1 MTEDIIEQ
9 TLFSAIAELNLTIK
23 ATEKIKENLN
33 EIIYGK
39 NSKLDSLALI
49 NFLLLV
55 EEKINM
61 SNLNCPNLFNYF
73 EQNTLNVIS
82 LKDLLA
88 YIKKQTSSR

>member
-1 MTEDIIEQ
+1 MTENKIEQ
-9 TLFSAIAELNLTIK
+9 ILFSAIAELNLTIK

-39 NSKLDSLALI
+39 NSKLDSLTLI

-61 SNLNCPNLFNYF
+61 SNLNCPNLFNYI
-73 EQNTLNVIS
+73 EDNTLNVIS
-82 LKDLLA
+82 LQDLLA
-88 YIKKQTSSR
+88 YIKKTN